1 VCSARKEGMGQ
12 MWTLFFI
19 QFAVALIFLGLG
31 WLILFKKA
39 YGLISNFHSRP
50 EVEKEQL
57 IQNGYPQNTGKM
69 LMVTGMAM
77 LILLPML
84 FSDFLYALE
93 VQVVFM
99 LVILLGGFIYLS
111 KYEVAAKRKKSYIIS
126 SSIFIVTFGFV
137 SVLTY
142 IGYQDYQLVQK
153 DDTFEVTGVYGDEW
167 HYKNIQRVELLQE
180 MPKVEVR
187 KNGFGMPTMSKGHF
201 IVRGYG
207 SSLLYIYKGNAP
219 YLYVEVGDEQLFI
232 NSKSESETKGWF
244 EQLVQRSELTN

>member
-1 VCSARKEGMGQ
+1 

-50 EVEKEQL
+50 EAEKKQL

-69 LMVTGMAM
+69 LIVTGLGM
-77 LILLPML
+77 LLLLPLL
-84 FSDFLYALE
+84 FTDFVYALE
-93 VQVVFM
+93 VQIVFI
-99 LVILLGGFIYLS
+99 LVILLGGFIYQS

-126 SSIFIVTFGFV
+126 SSILIVTFGFV

-142 IGYQDYQLVQK
+142 IGYQDFQLVQK
-153 DDTFEVTGVYGDEW
+153 NDTFEVTGVYSDEW
-167 HYKNIQRVELLQE
+167 RYEDVQRVELLQE

-207 SSLLYIYKGNAP
+207 SSLLYIYKGNVT
-219 YLYVEVGDEQLFI
+219 YLYVEVGDEQIFI
-232 NSKSESETKGWF
+232 NAKSESETKEWY